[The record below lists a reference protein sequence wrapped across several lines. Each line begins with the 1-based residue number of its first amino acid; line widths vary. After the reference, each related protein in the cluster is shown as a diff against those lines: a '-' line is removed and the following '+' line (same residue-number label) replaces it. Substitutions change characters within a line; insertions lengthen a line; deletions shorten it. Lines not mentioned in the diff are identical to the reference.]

1 MTNNRKVV
9 ESALTFALVSPLLIW
24 AVGCAYLLMSTS
36 AASTLSL
43 GAWLSLYVA
52 MLAFLSLVSAYVVA
66 AGPALVV
73 GAAFG
78 WVHSHHRLSLPAAA
92 VLGLCLGFVAAFSA
106 AFVLARVDGTIFAP
120 PVAAGVVGGLSA
132 LVSALLTRRR
142 LGANNSFK
150 PNPLRGSA

>member
-1 MTNNRKVV
+1 M
-9 ESALTFALVSPLLIW
+9 ESAFTFALFSPLLFW
-24 AVGCAYLLMSTS
+24 AVGGSYLLMSTS
-36 AASTLSL
+36 AASTSSL
-43 GAWLSLYVA
+43 GAWLSPYVA

-66 AGPALVV
+66 AGPALAV

-78 WVHSHHRLSLPAAA
+78 WVHSHHRMSLPAAA
-92 VLGLCLGFVAAFSA
+92 VLGFCLGFVAAFA
-106 AFVLARVDGTIFAP
+106 TAFALARVDGTISVP
-120 PVAAGVVGGLSA
+120 PTAAGVVGGLSA